1 MGLEAFLQA
10 KLEDNK
16 QFNYHYPIKMKVHQQ
31 NKGSTPTNTDHK
43 NPFSLLCYAFWRMR
57 TGRKFLEMPVLT
69 SFRYDISSSQVD
81 ANCSRISYKLTTIIW
96 TIIF

>member
-43 NPFSLLCYAFWRMR
+43 NPFSLLC
-57 TGRKFLEMPVLT
+57 FLENENWKKVLGNA
-69 SFRYDISSSQVD
+69 SSD
-81 ANCSRISYKLTTIIW
+81 KLQI
-96 TIIF
+96 